1 MSLMNRSGKNL
12 ESNSQIVIEL
22 ELERYQKICFF
33 LQPSESH
40 GLDECTELIAHL
52 RKLDLE
58 ELEHQQMQRRG
69 SIAARRLSLA
79 EAIPDW
85 PQLHKPKPSNKVSN

>member
-1 MSLMNRSGKNL
+1 MSLMNCSGKNL
-12 ESNSQIVIEL
+12 ESNSQILIKL
-22 ELERYQKICFF
+22 EFERYQKICFF

-69 SIAARRLSLA
+69 SFAARRLSLA
-79 EAIPDW
+79 EVIPDW